1 MKPTDKELAAL
12 NAEMHKLCGWHY
24 DASRHAWHRNGY
36 WTAEPDTY
44 TTDPAAAMQ
53 VLEKLAQKRNEAYD
67 PYCPDATLVIHAPH
81 KDWKNKWIVASDP
94 THRIIAEA
102 DTLPLALCLFA
113 KALFSK

>member
-1 MKPTDKELAAL
+1 MSDKQLRELDVEIAKLVFGLVYSNFQWFAG
-12 NAEMHKLCGWHY
+12 EHGPSVYHKLPAY
-24 DASRHAWHRNGY
+24 S
-36 WTAEPDTY
+36 
-44 TTDPAAAMQ
+44 TDPAAAMM
-53 VLEKLAQKRNEAYD
+53 VLEKVAQKRNEAYD